1 MQPKGGSDVFARLQ
15 VTQNEARVLE
25 ASSGNLVGTWQAGTA
40 LAKVVS
46 TGANLVLACTGKG
59 HTYVLQTSLSGVE
72 CVAEADL
79 AVEVACLDMATWA
92 LDGALTTV
100 HVRSRVF
107 CCARSARTAGEA
119 VLQPSLV

>member
-1 MQPKGGSDVFARLQ
+1 M
-15 VTQNEARVLE
+15 LE

-59 HTYVLQTSLSGVE
+59 HTYVLETSLSGVQ

-92 LDGALTTV
+92 LDGALTML
-100 HVRSRVF
+100 
-107 CCARSARTAGEA
+107 CARARIVCRTCSVPRAAVEA
-119 VLQPSLV
+119 VLQRG